1 MNRKHRATFRKITAV
16 TVGTALASVAL
27 LWSLNTLAP
36 LFGGPT
42 FQFRH
47 VVAILIALFVLRI
60 GVGRSVMH
68 RDRNAPASEI
78 DS

>member
-1 MNRKHRATFRKITAV
+1 MNRQHRGTLRKITAV
-16 TVGTALASVAL
+16 AAVTALASVAL

-47 VVAILIALFVLRI
+47 VIAILIALVVLRM
-60 GVGRSVMH
+60 GVGRRIVH
-68 RDRNAPASEI
+68 RDRSASAPEI
-78 DS
+78 H